1 MPLFDPRRI
10 APDGTWRARAIH
22 FAAAIIPRKIT
33 MPILQGPL
41 RGAKWIVD
49 AASHA
54 CWLGTYETDTT
65 AVMSEAIRT
74 GNVVFDLGA
83 HAGYHSLHASKLVG
97 PNGQVWSFEPNP
109 ANARF
114 LRKHIDLNRA
124 GNVHVMECAV
134 SDANGECAFD
144 DGMNCFSGHLSN
156 NGSRK
161 VRTISIDSAVAAG
174 QLPVPDYLKIDVEGA
189 EFKVLSG
196 AIETLRR
203 RRPFVLLETHEWI
216 PGFEPVREECS
227 RLLAALDYD
236 VETTQNCFH
245 LYARPRSRS

>member
-10 APDGTWRARAIH
+10 APDGTWRASAVH
-22 FAAAIIPRKIT
+22 VVSAMIPRKIT

-41 RGAKWIVD
+41 RGGKWIVA

-54 CWLGTYETDTT
+54 CWLGTYETDAT
-65 AVMSEAIRT
+65 ALMSEAIRP
-74 GNVVFDLGA
+74 GNVFFDLGA
-83 HAGYHSLHASKLVG
+83 HAGYHSLYASKLVG
-97 PNGQVWSFEPNP
+97 PSGQVWSFEPNP
-109 ANARF
+109 GNAHF
-114 LRKHIDLNRA
+114 IRKHIDLNRA
-124 GNVHVMECAV
+124 ENIKVMEYAV
-134 SDANGECAFD
+134 SDVNGESTFD
-144 DGMNCFSGHLSN
+144 DGVNCFSGHLSE

-161 VRTISIDSAVAAG
+161 VRTISIDSEVASG

-216 PGFEPVREECS
+216 PGLEPVRDECS
-227 RLLAALDYD
+227 RLLAALNYD
-236 VETTQNCFH
+236 VEATHNRFH
-245 LYARPRSRS
+245 LYARPRSTS